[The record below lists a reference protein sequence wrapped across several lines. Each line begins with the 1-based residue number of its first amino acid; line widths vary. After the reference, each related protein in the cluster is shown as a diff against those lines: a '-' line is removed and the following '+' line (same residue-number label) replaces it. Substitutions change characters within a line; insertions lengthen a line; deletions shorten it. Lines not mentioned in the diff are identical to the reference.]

1 MNDKVYVKIRG
12 LSAQEAGDAYKEAE
26 DIEIIS
32 VGRYTRRAG
41 KEYIR
46 YEEVYDG
53 ESAKSDTLIKIS
65 EDRVEI
71 SKKGAITTI
80 MEFIQDKKTVSCYN
94 TPYGGLAMSIYTSM
108 LDIERDEDKMQKMK
122 AAVEKG
128 FKLATKSWGKELP
141 DISKNTYSAVMDKFD
156 DYFASKKTS
165 TDTE

>member
-32 VGRYTRRAG
+32 VGRYTGVQTCALPIWRAG

-108 LDIERDEDKMQKMK
+108 LDIERDEDKINIALEYTMDVNGQQMSECK
-122 AAVEKG
+122 VRIEICNQG
-128 FKLATKSWGKELP
+128 KLEL
-141 DISKNTYSAVMDKFD
+141 
-156 DYFASKKTS
+156 
-165 TDTE
+165 

>member
-53 ESAKSDTLIKIS
+53 ESA
-65 EDRVEI
+65 
-71 SKKGAITTI
+71 
-80 MEFIQDKKTVSCYN
+80 
-94 TPYGGLAMSIYTSM
+94 
-108 LDIERDEDKMQKMK
+108 
-122 AAVEKG
+122 
-128 FKLATKSWGKELP
+128 
-141 DISKNTYSAVMDKFD
+141 
-156 DYFASKKTS
+156 
-165 TDTE
+165 

>member
-108 LDIERDEDKMQKMK
+108 LDVERDEDKINIALEYTMDVNGQQMSECK
-122 AAVEKG
+122 VRIEICNQG
-128 FKLATKSWGKELP
+128 KLEL
-141 DISKNTYSAVMDKFD
+141 
-156 DYFASKKTS
+156 
-165 TDTE
+165 

>member
-71 SKKGAITTI
+71 SLSVYHISLLCVHVNIVQISSYPKNGNTNRCSCS
-80 MEFIQDKKTVSCYN
+80 DKRAQEVWMFN
-94 TPYGGLAMSIYTSM
+94 
-108 LDIERDEDKMQKMK
+108 
-122 AAVEKG
+122 G
-128 FKLATKSWGKELP
+128 FL
-141 DISKNTYSAVMDKFD
+141 N
-156 DYFASKKTS
+156 
-165 TDTE
+165 

>member
-80 MEFIQDKKTVSCYN
+80 METVSCYN

-108 LDIERDEDKMQKMK
+108 LDIERDEDKINIALEYTMDVNGQQMSECK
-122 AAVEKG
+122 VRIEICNQG
-128 FKLATKSWGKELP
+128 KLEL
-141 DISKNTYSAVMDKFD
+141 
-156 DYFASKKTS
+156 
-165 TDTE
+165 

>member
-53 ESAKSDTLIKIS
+53 EVQNLTRLLKYQRT
-65 EDRVEI
+65 
-71 SKKGAITTI
+71 
-80 MEFIQDKKTVSCYN
+80 
-94 TPYGGLAMSIYTSM
+94 
-108 LDIERDEDKMQKMK
+108 
-122 AAVEKG
+122 
-128 FKLATKSWGKELP
+128 ELR
-141 DISKNTYSAVMDKFD
+141 
-156 DYFASKKTS
+156 
-165 TDTE
+165 